1 MENKQHETEEEVID
15 TAAESEQSD
24 EKVDSADNVELIEE
38 SEETDQEK
46 ESLLAELEDTKTRL
60 LRTQADFDNF
70 RRRSRDEKAAAA
82 KYRAKDLVES
92 LLPVIDNFE
101 RALAVEVK
109 DEQSKSVLQGMEMV
123 YRQLK
128 DALEKEGVEEIN
140 AVGESFDPHYH
151 QAVMQVQSEDHE
163 SNTVIEVLQKGYQ
176 LKDRVIR
183 PAMVKVSE

>member
-1 MENKQHETEEEVID
+1 MEKKQDETMDEAVEVEVEKSD
-15 TAAESEQSD
+15 ESLDAAEDIEIV
-24 EKVDSADNVELIEE
+24 EK
-38 SEETDQEK
+38 SEEADQEK
-46 ESLLAELEDTKTRL
+46 EALLAELEDTKTRL

-101 RALAVEVK
+101 RALAVEVN
-109 DEQSKSVLQGMEMV
+109 DDHSKSVLQGLEMV
-123 YRQLK
+123 YRQFK

-140 AVGESFDPHYH
+140 SVGEPFDPHYH
-151 QAVMQVQSEDHE
+151 QAVMQVQSEEYE
-163 SNTVIEVLQKGYQ
+163 SNVVVEVLQKGYQ